1 MAGMMNDRQHQ
12 DDLGLLAERYR
23 LILCDIW
30 GCVHNGVR
38 VFPAAAALLER
49 WRGQGRIVF
58 LITNAP
64 RPASIVQAQLDQL
77 GLSRAAYDAIV
88 TSGDTGIAALREA
101 GLTAVGFIGTA
112 GDLVALAESG
122 LTLLPG
128 PEGKD
133 VVCTGLP
140 DGEWDPGEEDAVLC
154 AMLGRSA
161 RLHCFN
167 PDRIVLR
174 GERLEPCAGAIAER
188 YETMGGKIAWY
199 GKPYLPVYQRCLAN
213 GSEVAGRSLAPADV
227 VAVGDSLATDF
238 VGASRAGFDFV
249 FVTHGIEGEQVD
261 ALGARE
267 LIRRF
272 ADERDIRREP
282 IAVVRELG

>member
-1 MAGMMNDRQHQ
+1 MNDRERM
-12 DDLGLLAERYR
+12 DGFASPPDRYR

-30 GCVHNGVR
+30 GCVHDGVR
-38 VFPAAAALLER
+38 VFPEAAALLER
-49 WRGQGRIVF
+49 WRGQDRIVF

-64 RPASIVQAQLDQL
+64 RPAPVVQAQLDRL
-77 GLSRAAYDAIV
+77 GLSRAAYDAII
-88 TSGDTGIAALREA
+88 TSGDTGIAALRA
-101 GLTAVGFIGTA
+101 QRLTSVGFIGTA
-112 GDLVALAESG
+112 GDRVALEGCG
-122 LTLLPG
+122 LTLRAG

-140 DGEWDPGEEDAVLC
+140 DGTSDASEEDAVLRE
-154 AMLGRSA
+154 MLEHGA

-174 GERLEPCAGAIAER
+174 GERAEQCAGAIAER
-188 YETMGGKIAWY
+188 YEAMGGDVAWY
-199 GKPYLPVYQRCLAN
+199 GKPYLPVYERCLAE
-213 GSEVAGRSLAPADV
+213 GSQLAGRVLSSTEV

-238 VGASRAGFDFV
+238 VGAARAGFDFV

-272 ADERDIRREP
+272 GDDHGPGLRDP
-282 IAVVRELG
+282 VAVVRELG

>member
-1 MAGMMNDRQHQ
+1 MNDRERTV
-12 DDLGLLAERYR
+12 DLTLLPDRYR

-38 VFPAAAALLER
+38 VFPEAAALLER
-49 WRGQGRIVF
+49 WRGQGRIVL

-64 RPASIVQAQLDQL
+64 RPASVVQAQLDRL
-77 GLSRAAYDAIV
+77 GLKRAAYDAII
-88 TSGDTGIAALREA
+88 TSGDTGIAALRA
-101 GLTAVGFIGTA
+101 QRLTRVGFIGTA
-112 GDLVALAESG
+112 GDLAALDGSG
-122 LTLLPG
+122 LTLLEG

-140 DGEWDPGEEDAVLC
+140 DGTSDASEEDAVLS
-154 AMLGRSA
+154 AMLAHGA

-174 GERLEPCAGAIAER
+174 GERPEQCAGAIAER
-188 YETMGGKIAWY
+188 YEAMGGPVIWY
-199 GKPYLPVYQRCLAN
+199 GKPYSAVYERCLAT
-213 GSEVAGRSLAPADV
+213 GSELAGRLLAPAEV

-238 VGASRAGFDFV
+238 VGAARAGFDFV
-249 FVTHGIEGEQVD
+249 FVTHGIEAEQVD
-261 ALGARE
+261 AMGARM

-272 ADERDIRREP
+272 VDDHGPGLREP
-282 IAVVRELG
+282 VAVVRDLG